1 MLRFGICTRAQYER
15 EAERRNLAASE
26 ISYNLMDVGE
36 DATEEEIRLFEAIS
50 FSLRTSN
57 GTTRMTFSNRFRDVD
72 EAASH
77 VLSRFFAG
85 DAGLLVQDRAMSHGL
100 TSSEWAQKLFRD
112 FPRAQVEAS
121 DRILF
126 LYRISLSNEESFIL
140 EPDGHPLQYVRP
152 PFVVSIGHREPLRF
166 PLNHLVSL
174 RARRRFRRLGLP
186 EGWRD
191 SQGGKDYKITKI
203 CCVHPKARL
212 LSKRDSRFRIC
223 ARSVFDR
230 TPGLSVLRTMNI
242 LNKAYFSSEQLVDG
256 AMAAFESLQPGGIWI
271 VGRTLE
277 EDSTNHVTFLR
288 KREDGWEA
296 LERIGGGSEMEEF
309 IARGPALFEGQGR

>member
-1 MLRFGICTRAQYER
+1 VLRFGICTREQYER
-15 EAERRNLAASE
+15 EAGRRNLAASE

-36 DATEEEIRLFEAIS
+36 DATEEEVRLFESIS

-57 GTTRMTFSNRFRDVD
+57 GTTRMTFSDRFRDVD
-72 EAASH
+72 ETTSRI
-77 VLSRFFAG
+77 LGRFFAA
-85 DAGLLVQDRAMSHGL
+85 DAALLVQDRAMSHGL
-100 TSSEWAQKLFRD
+100 TSCEWAHKLFRA

-126 LYRISLSNEESFIL
+126 LYRISLSNEETFIL

-174 RARRRFRRLGLP
+174 RARWRFRRLALP

-191 SQGGKDYKITKI
+191 SQGGKGYKITKI

-212 LSKRDSRFRIC
+212 LAKKDPRFRIC
-223 ARSVFDR
+223 TRSVFDR
-230 TPGLSVLRTMNI
+230 TPGISVLRTMNI
-242 LNKAYFSSEQLVDG
+242 LNKAYFSPDQLVDG
-256 AMAAFESLQPGGIWI
+256 AMAAFESLEPGGIWI

-277 EDSTNHVTFLR
+277 EDSTNHVTFLK
-288 KREDGWEA
+288 KREDDWEL

-309 IARGPALFEGQGR
+309 VARGPALFQEQSR